1 MRFCV
6 NWISRRID
14 MFFLALAYSVILLY
28 WFNLYAMIDSKQR
41 KRINLIPRLIG
52 QSNEKERVGV
62 NQQEDRS
69 TQWLNNL
76 MYTGKFFYYFF
87 LSMSFLHCLFF
98 FLLPMSKIK
107 KKKPIRIDIRAP
119 EGVVLWRYMRDF
131 FFFRLYT
138 TCICCDFLNLCAFS
152 LKVLITSE
160 CLGKW

>member
-107 KKKPIRIDIRAP
+107 KKKKPIRIDIRAP

-131 FFFRLYT
+131 FFFVCTL
-138 TCICCDFLNLCAFS
+138 LAF
-152 LKVLITSE
+152 VAIF
-160 CLGKW
+160 

>member
-52 QSNEKERVGV
+52 QSNEKEWVGV

-98 FLLPMSKIK
+98 CLFLTSNK
-107 KKKPIRIDIRAP
+107 KKTIRIDIRAP

-131 FFFRLYT
+131 FFFVCTL
-138 TCICCDFLNLCAFS
+138 LAF
-152 LKVLITSE
+152 VAIF
-160 CLGKW
+160 

>member
-107 KKKPIRIDIRAP
+107 KKKTNSHRYPGPRRSCTLTIH
-119 EGVVLWRYMRDF
+119 EGF

-138 TCICCDFLNLCAFS
+138 TCICSDFLNLCAFS

>member
-107 KKKPIRIDIRAP
+107 KKKNQFASISGPPKELYFDDTWGI
-119 EGVVLWRYMRDF
+119 F
-131 FFFRLYT
+131 FFFVCTL
-138 TCICCDFLNLCAFS
+138 LAF
-152 LKVLITSE
+152 VAIF
-160 CLGKW
+160 